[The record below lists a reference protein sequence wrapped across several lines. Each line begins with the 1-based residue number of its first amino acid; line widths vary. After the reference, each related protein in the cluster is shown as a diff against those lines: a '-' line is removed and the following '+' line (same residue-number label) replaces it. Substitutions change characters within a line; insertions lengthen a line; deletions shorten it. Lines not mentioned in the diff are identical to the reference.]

1 MYGIST
7 LTQKGQVVIPKPIRD
22 KLGLKTADRIEFTLQ
37 NGRVVGKRVITID
50 EAYGMFTGSR
60 RVTKKSDKQII
71 QEAVVEKLKKKGL
84 VP

>member
-37 NGRVVGKRVITID
+37 NGQIVGRPVMTVD
-50 EAYGMFTGSR
+50 EAFGMFAGSK

-71 QEAVVEKLKKKGL
+71 QEAVVEKFKKKGL
-84 VP
+84 IP